1 MPILTEDILRESL
14 VLAQR
19 LRICELESD
28 LRQVAQSLQRAERVL
43 REVLQGAGASTA
55 EMLRAS
61 VALGETQ
68 ALLRDALTRP
78 TAPEKMRCTARPTRD
93 SDELCRN
100 LALPGKTVCG
110 GAHLFDSDVGGVPG
124 RAGEDHQRAEPGA
137 PHLCKV
143 LPLRRDLGVRFRGQ
157 GTVYEQS
164 SAGESLHATS
174 HADDPEGA

>member
-1 MPILTEDILRESL
+1 MPILTEEILRESL

-19 LRICELESD
+19 IRICELEGD
-28 LRQVAQSLQRAERVL
+28 LRQVAESLQRAERAI
-43 REVLQGAGASTA
+43 REVLASGASLD
-55 EMLRAS
+55 EQLRAS
-61 VALGETQ
+61 VSLGETQ
-68 ALLRDALTRP
+68 ALLRDALSRP
-78 TAPEKMRCTARPTRD
+78 SAPEKMRCTARPTRD

-100 LALPGKTVCG
+100 LALPGKTLCG
-110 GAHLFDSDVGGVPG
+110 GAHLFDSDIGGAPG
-124 RAGEDHQRAEPGA
+124 GAGEDHQRAEPGA

-174 HADDPEGA
+174 RADDPEGA